1 MLQYLKAQ
9 FSLVNLLK
17 GLYTIMDILKGYGK
31 IYIFFKSFHGLRV
44 LSILVYLRII
54 ENSIVYT

>member
-31 IYIFFKSFHGLRV
+31 IYIFFKLFHGLRV